1 MHTFDRGNHD
11 WSQLSWAG
19 SQVSFKS
26 DHLESG
32 MSARR
37 GRVPPSGL
45 LRYYSH
51 SWSPSSRQKA
61 SASRAQ

>member
-1 MHTFDRGNHD
+1 MHKFDRGNHD
-11 WSQLSWAG
+11 WSQL
-19 SQVSFKS
+19 KS
-26 DHLESG
+26 DHLESS